1 MNAQAE
7 FTSRTGGSPSSPDR
21 SGLVRLDAMF
31 AAQVKR
37 TPDAVAIIRRGE
49 AISYA
54 ELDRRSDGFAHAL
67 NGAGLGRGQR
77 VAIAM
82 PRSIDLIAAMIG
94 ALKTGCVYVPIDIGQ
109 PEDRTAFMLQDSGA
123 RALIACDPSLAP
135 RGFGGML
142 INPAQVGDGEDA
154 SQPAT
159 QPEDP
164 AYIFY
169 TSGSTGKPKGVL
181 LGHNASFY
189 IAGSIRHFRN
199 GELDRVAA
207 VTSISFDPSVF
218 EIFAPLAC
226 GGAIVLKDDALEPFT
241 ADERPT
247 LLQGVPSALRQ
258 LARAGAI
265 PDTVKAINS
274 GGEVLTRDIADEI
287 FAACSAE
294 RIYNH
299 YGPTEA
305 SICTTI
311 ATIRRGSPH
320 TPDLGIPVAGAQI
333 HIRAM
338 DTGEPVDDGG
348 TGEICIGGPVLAHG
362 YIGDRM
368 MTDARFV
375 FDRPSN
381 SRVYRTGDLGRIGPS
396 GRLEFQG
403 RIDDQVKL
411 RGHRVELAEIDDA
424 IAAMDGIADAG
435 SVIQP
440 VDDGDLRLIA
450 FASAKDGGADDA
462 SMLSK
467 LRQRLPASMLPHR
480 IVWVDAIPRLPNGKI
495 DRSALRRL
503 AGELGHE
510 DDVRHGA
517 PASPARAGDAMVAET
532 IARLF
537 GEALSRPPFAIDEDF
552 FAVGGNS
559 LMCVDIAL
567 QLEDILDRPIPVNLL
582 AHHSTPAALATALS
596 HARNRDVLLTREGNP
611 EGEPIFVAPGIR
623 GTDTDYDSLKPLLAH
638 RRLIM
643 LHALP
648 KAEAM
653 IRQPRIETL
662 VDALVPLIESEQP
675 EGPLTL
681 LGYSFGGVMAYALA
695 RELERRGR
703 ATRLVVVDAQ
713 IAHCRAS
720 LPQWSAW
727 LRGELWQ
734 AFRCHGL
741 DHAARRLARSL
752 CFWFPRHAGPIPAGI
767 YPGIHHQRKSPLCR
781 QPGEGGNDA
790 ALHAANRP
798 DPPAGSREDAPDRS
812 SQQPRPPFR
821 LERRACRTADHRSAA
836 GRHPCRTGPQARGEP
851 RQHHDGDMA
860 GGSFDGKV
868 PRLASHAGRR
878 ENGFICDR
886 NLA

>member
-1 MNAQAE
+1 
-7 FTSRTGGSPSSPDR
+7 
-21 SGLVRLDAMF
+21 MF

-37 TPDAVAIIRRGE
+37 TPDALAIIRRGE

-54 ELDRRSDGFAHAL
+54 GLDRRSNGFARAL
-67 NGAGLGRGQR
+67 IDAGLRQGER
-77 VAIAM
+77 VGIAM
-82 PRSIDLIAAMIG
+82 PRSIELIAAMIG
-94 ALKTGCVYVPIDIGQ
+94 ALKTGCVYVPIDIAQ
-109 PEDRTAFMLQDSGA
+109 PEDRTAFMLHDSGV
-123 RALIACDPSLAP
+123 RALIASDASFAP
-135 RGFGGML
+135 QGFGGML
-142 INPAQVGDGEDA
+142 IDPKQIKDREDA
-154 SQPAT
+154 PQPVT
-159 QPEDP
+159 RPEDP

-169 TSGSTGKPKGVL
+169 TSGSTGRPKGVL

-189 IAGSIRHFRN
+189 IAGSIHHFRD

-247 LLQGVPSALRQ
+247 LLQGVPTALRQ

-311 ATIRRGSPH
+311 ATIRRGSPY

-333 HIRAM
+333 HIRDM
-338 DTGEPVDDGG
+338 DTGEPVDDGEA
-348 TGEICIGGPVLAHG
+348 GEICIGGPVLAHG

-381 SRVYRTGDLGRIGPS
+381 SRVYRTGDLGRIGSS

-424 IAAMDGIADAG
+424 ITALDGIADAG

-440 VDDGDLRLIA
+440 VEDGDLRLIA
-450 FASAKDGGADDA
+450 FATAKDGGLEDA
-462 SMLSK
+462 SMLAE

-480 IVWVDAIPRLPNGKI
+480 IVRVDAIPRLPNGKI
-495 DRSALRRL
+495 DRAALRRL
-503 AGELGHE
+503 AAESEH
-510 DDVRHGA
+510 DDARRTA
-517 PASPARAGDAMVAET
+517 SASPAEAGDALVAET
-532 IARLF
+532 VARLF
-537 GEALSRPPFAIDEDF
+537 GEVLSRAPFRHDEDF
-552 FAVGGNS
+552 FAAGGDS

-567 QLEDILDRPIPVNLL
+567 QLEEILDRPIPVNLL
-582 AHHSTPAALATALS
+582 THHSTPAALATALS
-596 HARNRDVLLTREGNP
+596 HERHRDVLLTREGNP
-611 EGEPIFVAPGIR
+611 DGERIFVAPGIR

-648 KAEAM
+648 KADAM
-653 IRQPRIETL
+653 IRRPRIETL
-662 VDALVPLIESEQP
+662 VDALVPLIETEQP
-675 EGPLTL
+675 EGPVTV
-681 LGYSFGGVMAYALA
+681 LGYSFGGVVAYALA

-713 IAHCRAS
+713 IAHCRAA
-720 LPQWSAW
+720 LPQWSSW
-727 LRGELWQ
+727 LRDELWQ
-734 AFRCHGL
+734 AFRTYGL
-741 DHAARRLARSL
+741 NHAARRLARSL
-752 CFWFPRHAGPIPAGI
+752 CFWFPGTLGRFRPEYIPEFITSENPRFVGSLV
-767 YPGIHHQRKSPLCR
+767 K
-781 QPGEGGNDA
+781 A
-790 ALHAANRP
+790 ATTLRYTPRTAPTLLLAAEKMHPTDLLNN
-798 DPPAGSREDAPDRS
+798 PDRLS
-812 SQQPRPPFR
+812 GWSGVLVGPQITVVRLDVTHAELVRRPVVNR
-821 LERRACRTADHRSAA
+821 VSTVMETWLADQSKERRQ
-836 GRHPCRTGPQARGEP
+836 G
-851 RQHHDGDMA
+851 
-860 GGSFDGKV
+860 
-868 PRLASHAGRR
+868 
-878 ENGFICDR
+878 
-886 NLA
+886 